1 MLLAL
6 WSAVAFAA
14 DTVLYVV
21 RHAEKD
27 LAVPA
32 DPPLTPAG
40 RSRAD
45 ALARLL
51 RDVPLAGVHSTATAR
66 TRATAGPAAAGHALS
81 VATYDD
87 PAPLVAALR
96 AAGGAHLVVGHS
108 NTIDAIVTLAGGAG
122 GAPVGDGEYDRLYV
136 VVAPDAGPVV
146 TQVLRYGE

>member
-6 WSAVAFAA
+6 WSTVALAA

-27 LAVPA
+27 LAVKD

-40 RSRAD
+40 VARAD

-51 RDVPLAGVHSTATAR
+51 RDVPLTGVHSTATTR
-66 TRATAGPAAAGHALS
+66 TRATAGPTAAGHHLD

-87 PAPLVAALR
+87 PAALVASLR
-96 AAGGAHLVVGHS
+96 AAGGVHLVVGHS
-108 NTIDAIVTLAGGAG
+108 NTIDAIVTLTGGAG
-122 GAPVGDGEYDRLYV
+122 GAPVGEAEYDRLYV
-136 VVAPDAGPVV
+136 VVAPAAGPVV
-146 TQVLRYGE
+146 TQVLRYGP